1 MDGKNNILTMLHRWS
16 KLFQGLVNGGKV
28 HGSVEVIGCS
38 KISKEELEGSVD
50 KHGVED
56 VSLIQY
62 EQVFAWELSNPCRYS
77 PPILCVPKPGARIW
91 KNLEYPSSG
100 ARALKMLTKARSA
113 SDVNGKAFLELA
125 LDMRLQLFEKSKR
138 PYWRIQEKDLDFTMK
153 FEFTKDNLDEK
164 KQKAV
169 EAMELRHYIS
179 CLEDEAFCVTS
190 SEIRAWLQER
200 GLPKTGSKDA
210 LASRMVSK
218 KLKYHLADLAS
229 LCSASQVAA
238 AAALVKGPQDGA
250 PPQPNPPMSSAS
262 EHDAKNQDDPEPTEP
277 PKKKSKSQ
285 ENLTKGQMMCKFF
298 VQPPVASAI
307 WRFSSEWIYSTT
319 VLFYL
324 RMPYC
329 KRNIV
334 FRLHGSFTGF
344 EVHHVFRLYLKCSV
358 QKMEQRCPPCQG
370 LGPCSRAIGG
380 SPGRAR

>member
-1 MDGKNNILTMLHRWS
+1 MEQ
-16 KLFQGLVNGGKV
+16 LFQGLVNGGKV

-210 LASRMVSK
+210 LASRMVSFFPEFPPSGPSV
-218 KLKYHLADLAS
+218 LV
-229 LCSASQVAA
+229 LCQSSSCCCCFSQRSAR
-238 AAALVKGPQDGA
+238 
-250 PPQPNPPMSSAS
+250 
-262 EHDAKNQDDPEPTEP
+262 
-277 PKKKSKSQ
+277 
-285 ENLTKGQMMCKFF
+285 
-298 VQPPVASAI
+298 
-307 WRFSSEWIYSTT
+307 WSTT
-319 VLFYL
+319 AA
-324 RMPYC
+324 
-329 KRNIV
+329 KSANV
-334 FRLHGSFTGF
+334 F
-344 EVHHVFRLYLKCSV
+344 SV
-358 QKMEQRCPPCQG
+358 RTWCEEPRRPRAHWAAQEEIKVAGESHQG
-370 LGPCSRAIGG
+370 TDDVQILCAAPSCFGNLAIQ
-380 SPGRAR
+380 